1 VNEDGTNNTTY
12 YPGAQVNTVTY
23 QISFEGMC
31 AQLTDVDVVG
41 LATRA
46 RVMPARTLAVALVA
60 LCAGALLPAL
70 GRAAAS
76 AKECRDLVG
85 LTLGHVAVKSAEPID
100 DGIFRA
106 GDPNQTSA
114 ATAAYSGLPAFCRV
128 QGVSTPVAG
137 SEIGFEVWLP
147 RAKDWTRRLH
157 MVGNGAYSSR
167 IYYAQMVARIRAG
180 DVAVATDTGHQGG
193 ELTFAIG
200 HPQRIVDFAHRA
212 VHESV
217 LAAKALTNVYYGAS
231 PAFSYFSGC
240 STGGYQALMAAQRH
254 PRDFDGIIAG
264 DPGNNRSN
272 LNLAFLWNYLSNHPH
287 GDDQHQIVPNEKLL
301 LINHAIVASC
311 DRLDGVT
318 DGVVSDP
325 RSCHF
330 DLQSLL
336 CSQDDAPNCL
346 THAQI
351 DAVTRMYAGPKDAR
365 TGKSIYPGYSLGSEG
380 VVAGEEDE
388 LPGWSAYWS
397 NPKRPTEPDRADF
410 FRYWVFNDP
419 HWDWWKFN
427 WGSDI
432 DVINH
437 TIAPVFNATSA
448 DLHEF
453 ESHHGKL
460 ILFMGAQD
468 PVGAADEAIDYYQ
481 AVEATASG
489 ASQAT
494 RRKQTLA
501 FLRLYMVP
509 GMAHCAG
516 GPGATHFSTA
526 TRDSEPPVSDAQHD
540 MAIALEQ
547 WVEKGVA
554 PERLIATKFDKEH
567 GTDRRVLFQ
576 RPLCVYP
583 QVARYTGGPTNSADS
598 FACEVRDRLARAG
611 EER

>member
-1 VNEDGTNNTTY
+1 
-12 YPGAQVNTVTY
+12 
-23 QISFEGMC
+23 MR
-31 AQLTDVDVVG
+31 AQLTDVDAVVP
-41 LATRA
+41 ATRA
-46 RVMPARTLAVALVA
+46 RVRPARTLAMALIA
-60 LCAGALLPAL
+60 LGAGSLLPAL
-70 GRAAAS
+70 GDTAAA
-76 AKECRDLVG
+76 AECRDLVG
-85 LTLGHVAVKSAEPID
+85 LKLDHATVSSAEAID
-100 DGIFRA
+100 NGVFGADSTAHPPTA
-106 GDPNQTSA
+106 G
-114 ATAAYSGLPAFCRV
+114 YSGLPAFCRV
-128 QGVSTPVAG
+128 RGVSTPVAG

-147 RAKDWTRRLH
+147 RRKDWSRRLH
-157 MVGNGAYSSR
+157 MVGNGAYSAR
-167 IYYAQMVARIRAG
+167 IYYAQMGARIRAG
-180 DVAVATDTGHQGG
+180 DVAVGTDTGHQGG

-200 HPQRIVDFAHRA
+200 HPERIVDFAHRA

-217 LAAKALTNVYYGAS
+217 LAAKALTKAYYDAS

-254 PRDFDGIIAG
+254 PQDFDGIIAG

-301 LINHAIVASC
+301 LINRAVVASC
-311 DRLDGVT
+311 DRLDGVA
-318 DGVVSDP
+318 DGVVTDP

-336 CSQDDAPNCL
+336 CSKDDAPNCL

-365 TGKSIYPGYSLGSEG
+365 TGKSLYPGYTLGSEG
-380 VVAGEEDE
+380 IVVGEEDE
-388 LPGWSAYWS
+388 LPGWGAYWS

-432 DVINH
+432 DVIDH
-437 TIAPVFNATSA
+437 TVATVFNATSV
-448 DLHEF
+448 DLREF
-453 ESHHGKL
+453 ESPHGKL
-460 ILFMGAQD
+460 IMFMGLQD
-468 PVGAADEAIDYYQ
+468 PVGASDEAINYYQ

-489 ASQAT
+489 ASEAA
-494 RRKQTLA
+494 RRQQTQA

-526 TRDSEPPVSDAQHD
+526 TRDSDPPVSDAQHD

-554 PERLIATKFDKEH
+554 PERLVATKFDKEH
-567 GTDRRVLFQ
+567 GADRRVLFQ

-583 QVARYTGGPTNSADS
+583 QVACFTGRPTNSA
-598 FACEVRDRLARAG
+598 ARLSSG
-611 EER
+611 

>member
-1 VNEDGTNNTTY
+1 
-12 YPGAQVNTVTY
+12 
-23 QISFEGMC
+23 M
-31 AQLTDVDVVG
+31 QLTSVYAVG
-41 LATRA
+41 RA
-46 RVMPARTLAVALVA
+46 RGLSVALVA
-60 LCAGALLPAL
+60 LCAGGLLPAL
-70 GRAAAS
+70 GRTAAAT
-76 AKECRDLVG
+76 ECPQLVG
-85 LTLGHVAVKSAEPID
+85 LKLDHATVSSAEPID
-100 DGIFRA
+100 NGVFGADNTAHPPTA
-106 GDPNQTSA
+106 G
-114 ATAAYSGLPAFCRV
+114 YSGLPAFCRV
-128 QGVSTPVAG
+128 RGVSTPVAG

-167 IYYAQMVARIRAG
+167 IYYAQMAARIRAG

-193 ELTFAIG
+193 ELTFAID

-217 LAAKALTNVYYGAS
+217 LAAKALTQAYYGAS

-254 PRDFDGIIAG
+254 AQDFDGIIAG

-272 LNLAFLWNYLSNHPH
+272 LTLAFLWNYLSNHPR

-301 LINHAIVASC
+301 LINHAVVAAC

-318 DGVVSDP
+318 DGVINDP
-325 RSCHF
+325 HRCHF
-330 DLQSLL
+330 DLHSLL
-336 CSQDDAPNCL
+336 CPRDDAPNCL
-346 THAQI
+346 TRAQI
-351 DAVTRMYAGPKDAR
+351 DAVARMYAGPKDAR

-380 VVAGEEDE
+380 IVADE
-388 LPGWSAYWS
+388 SDPLPGWSAYWS
-397 NPKRPTEPDRADF
+397 NPKQPTKPDRADF

-419 HWDWWKFN
+419 HWDWWQFN

-432 DVINH
+432 DVIDH
-437 TIAPVFNATSA
+437 TIGPLFNATRA

-453 ESHHGKL
+453 AAHHGKL
-460 ILFMGAQD
+460 IMFMGSQD
-468 PVGAADEAIDYYQ
+468 PVGAADEAINYYQ

-489 ASQAT
+489 TSQAE
-494 RRKQTLA
+494 RRKQTQA

-526 TRDSEPPVSDAQHD
+526 TRDSDPPVCDAQHD
-540 MAIALEQ
+540 MAIALEE
-547 WVEKGVA
+547 WVERGVA

-567 GTDRRVLFQ
+567 GSDRRVMFQ

-583 QVARYTGGPTNSADS
+583 QVARYEGGPTHSADS
-598 FACEVRDRLARAG
+598 FACVAPAQQ
-611 EER
+611 

>member
-1 VNEDGTNNTTY
+1 MQST
-12 YPGAQVNTVTY
+12 PAGAARPPR
-23 QISFEGMC
+23 M
-31 AQLTDVDVVG
+31 
-41 LATRA
+41 LAMILIT
-46 RVMPARTLAVALVA
+46 
-60 LCAGALLPAL
+60 LCAGSLLPAL
-70 GRAAAS
+70 GQTAAATECS
-76 AKECRDLVG
+76 ELTGAKLDHATVS
-85 LTLGHVAVKSAEPID
+85 SAETID
-100 DGIFRA
+100 SGVFGADSTAHPPTA
-106 GDPNQTSA
+106 G
-114 ATAAYSGLPAFCRV
+114 YSGLPTFCRV
-128 QGVSTPVAG
+128 RGVSTPVTG

-147 RAKDWTRRLH
+147 GAKDWSRRLH

-167 IYYAQMVARIRAG
+167 VYYAQMVARIRAG

-217 LAAKALTNVYYGAS
+217 LAAKALTRIYYGTA
-231 PAFSYFSGC
+231 PAYSYFSGC

-254 PRDFDGIIAG
+254 PQDFDGIIAG

-301 LINHAIVASC
+301 LVNRAVVAAC

-318 DGVVSDP
+318 DGVISDP

-330 DLQSLL
+330 DLHSLQ
-336 CSQDDAPNCL
+336 CPKDETPNCL
-346 THAQI
+346 TRAQVE
-351 DAVTRMYAGPKDAR
+351 AVERIYAGPKDAR
-365 TGKSIYPGYSLGSEG
+365 TGKPIYPGYTFGSEG
-380 VVAGEEDE
+380 IVADE
-388 LPGWSAYWS
+388 AETLPGWSAYWA
-397 NPKRPTEPDRADF
+397 NPKQPTEPDRADF
-410 FRYWVFNDP
+410 FRYWVFNNP
-419 HWDWWKFN
+419 HWDWWQFN

-432 DVINH
+432 GVIDH
-437 TIAPVFNATSA
+437 TVGPVFNATST
-448 DLHEF
+448 DLRAF
-453 ESHHGKL
+453 ESHRGKL
-460 ILFMGAQD
+460 IMFMGLQD
-468 PVGAADEAIDYYQ
+468 PVGAADEAINYYR
-481 AVEATASG
+481 AVEATAPG
-489 ASQAT
+489 ASEAV
-494 RRKQTLA
+494 RRKRTQD

-554 PERLIATKFDKEH
+554 PEQLIATKFDKEH
-567 GTDRRVLFQ
+567 GADRRVLFQ

-583 QVARYTGGPTNSADS
+583 QVPRYTGGPTNVADS
-598 FACEVRDRLARAG
+598 FTCEAKAAQQ
-611 EER
+611 